1 MASTLYQQ
9 LQGYRLTT
17 AEIVYRIPDHPA
29 VLQTFVW
36 QVMDIAPRYPRLNRF
51 LDYWEANLD
60 ASLHSVRLMGSSAVK
75 PVEFRHFSHEFGPH

>member
-9 LQGYRLTT
+9 LKGYRLTT

-29 VLQTFVW
+29 VLQAFVW

-60 ASLHSVRLMGSSAVK
+60 ASLHSVRLMGSGAVK
-75 PVEFRHFSHEFGPH
+75 PAEFRHFSHEFGPH